1 MRPDGARKY
10 NHKYILP
17 ADMLFP
23 LDKTPVFAV
32 SYMGEKT
39 AYRSEDGSGRDRRR
53 AGPKGKRKNSQAE
66 GSDPDEA
73 PERKGIFSLDAEGAT
88 DPGSGISQV

>member
-32 SYMGEKT
+32 SYTGGKT
-39 AYRSEDGSGRDRRR
+39 EYRSEDGSGRDRRS
-53 AGPKGKRKNSQAE
+53 AAPKGKRSKLS
-66 GSDPDEA
+66 GRRIGPGRSSGK
-73 PERKGIFSLDAEGAT
+73 ERDLF
-88 DPGSGISQV
+88 P